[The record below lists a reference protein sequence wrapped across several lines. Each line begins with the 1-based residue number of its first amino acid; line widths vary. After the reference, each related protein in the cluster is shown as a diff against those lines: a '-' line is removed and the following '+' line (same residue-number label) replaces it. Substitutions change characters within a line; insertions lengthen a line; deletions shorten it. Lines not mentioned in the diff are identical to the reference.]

1 MNDKETRIQEIVTSR
16 NEVTNHLSKEF
27 VRLKKIALEDREKI
41 VGELKKRGVL
51 DDILAYLKK
60 EADEGDQ
67 FSLNLF
73 NLWKSGRLPE

>member
-41 VGELKKRGVL
+41 VGELKKRGVWL
-51 DDILAYLKK
+51 
-60 EADEGDQ
+60 
-67 FSLNLF
+67 
-73 NLWKSGRLPE
+73 